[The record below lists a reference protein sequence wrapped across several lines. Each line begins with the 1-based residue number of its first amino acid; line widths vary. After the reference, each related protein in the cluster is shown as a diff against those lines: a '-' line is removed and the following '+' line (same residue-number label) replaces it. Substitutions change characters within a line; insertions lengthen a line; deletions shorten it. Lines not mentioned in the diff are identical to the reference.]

1 VKDESKSSKKVA
13 LKRNSTSRDPRVQEV
28 RMEIISKSIAELRF
42 ADYNPRKL
50 SAKQAD
56 DLRKS
61 LKGFGIVEPAVINAY
76 PGRENIVIGG
86 EQRIRQAQKLGYR
99 EFPCY
104 LVSLPEEKERELN
117 VRLNRNTG
125 EWDFALLE
133 EHFQGNDLVDWG
145 FEKGD
150 LPFDLDGG
158 EPSDTVGDDDIPES
172 DQDAPV
178 RTKRGDLYEL
188 HSKDG
193 GVVHRLYCGDS
204 TIASDLDQLAG
215 PTEKWKAKLLF
226 TSPPYNMKATLYA
239 HYQDNRHQEDFITFN
254 INVLLNWKRVL
265 ERYAF
270 VFWNMSYNKNS
281 GSSFLE
287 VYYHFITKCGLV
299 FLEDICWDKGH
310 GMPLSEQ
317 LTRQYE
323 HLLVLNESLE
333 NVHFIDH
340 VGVFGTKRVPFLKA
354 KKKGI
359 TNYWRIDTF
368 KSQNDKIRA
377 AFPVEL
383 PSRAIEIT
391 TNPGDMVVDPF
402 GGSGTTLI
410 AAEKNERSS
419 LTMEIDPSYCDLIV
433 KRWTDF
439 MDLNHRPWS
448 IRLNGQPI
456 TQEVG

>member
-1 VKDESKSSKKVA
+1 MKDESKTVTKASV
-13 LKRNSTSRDPRVQEV
+13 KRKGRLGDSRVGSV
-28 RMEIISKSIAELRF
+28 KMEIINKSIPDLRF

-50 SAKQAD
+50 STKQAE

-61 LKGFGIVEPAVINAY
+61 LKGFGIVEPAVVNSY
-76 PGRENIVIGG
+76 PGRENVVIGG
-86 EQRIRQAQKLGYR
+86 EQRIRQAQKLGYA

-104 LVSLPEEKERELN
+104 VVSLPEEKERELN

-125 EWDFALLE
+125 EWDLGLLE
-133 EHFQGNDLVDWG
+133 EHFKGTELVEWG
-145 FEKGD
+145 FEEED
-150 LPFDLDGG
+150 LPFGLTG
-158 EPSDTVGDDDIPES
+158 EGEEATMGDDDLPEVEE
-172 DQDAPV
+172 DGAI

-188 HSKDG
+188 RSVDHG
-193 GVVHRLYCGDS
+193 IVHRLYCGDS
-204 TIASDLDQLAG
+204 TIASDLDALSVSLGKQK
-215 PTEKWKAKLLF
+215 PKLLF

-265 ERYAF
+265 DRGAF

-287 VYYHFITKCGLV
+287 VYYHFIKQCGMV

-317 LTRQYE
+317 LTRRYE

-333 NVHFIDH
+333 NVHFIEH
-340 VGVFGTKRVPFLKA
+340 FGVFGTKRVPFLKA
-354 KKKGI
+354 RKKGI

-368 KSQNDKIRA
+368 KSQNEKIRA

-383 PSRAIEIT
+383 PARAIDIT
-391 TNPGDMVVDPF
+391 TDAGDMVVDPF
-402 GGSGTTLI
+402 GGSGTTMI
-410 AAEKNERSS
+410 AAEKTLRHS
-419 LTMEIDPSYCDLIV
+419 LTMEIDPSYADLIV
-433 KRWTDF
+433 KRWTNF
-439 MDLNHRPWS
+439 MDGNWRKWE
-448 IRLNGQPI
+448 ITLNGKPW
-456 TQEVG
+456 TDRGV